1 MQDNNSSRI
10 HGQADDC
17 DTDSENMAN
26 DQREIEKEDF
36 DESSF
41 DLESLDVRKTI
52 GTGRSM
58 DDYSMTYL
66 KESSGTFARVCLC
79 HHAPSSSY
87 FALKIL
93 SLHEVVRLNQ
103 VEHTKNEKNIL
114 QVC

>member
-1 MQDNNSSRI
+1 MIALYKSISSSYREWNSIASSATWWCFLLSLRLLDAGQSCKSVRSRILQDNNSSRI

-52 GTGRSM
+52 GTGRWM
-58 DDYSMTYL
+58 ND
-66 KESSGTFARVCLC
+66 
-79 HHAPSSSY
+79 
-87 FALKIL
+87 
-93 SLHEVVRLNQ
+93 
-103 VEHTKNEKNIL
+103 
-114 QVC
+114 